1 MTRPLSGRLDRGV
14 KPRSNRGFQMSRL
27 TAMQLQQ
34 LIGLP
39 EYEQNLAIDRL
50 SRELGIPS
58 DEIRTEI
65 ELLDEGI
72 SSKQI
77 SSPSIPVPQKK
88 SRFNFRRKETESL
101 DGGPN
106 FIDDSSKFRFGYD
119 PSHDGKKR
127 QEQVNQA
134 IVCPNCSSP
143 LGIPDIRPIKVICP
157 SCGAENTYEN

>member
-88 SRFNFRRKETESL
+88 SRFNFR
-101 DGGPN
+101 
-106 FIDDSSKFRFGYD
+106 
-119 PSHDGKKR
+119 
-127 QEQVNQA
+127 
-134 IVCPNCSSP
+134 
-143 LGIPDIRPIKVICP
+143 
-157 SCGAENTYEN
+157 

>member
-1 MTRPLSGRLDRGV
+1 
-14 KPRSNRGFQMSRL
+14 MSHL
-27 TAMQLQQ
+27 TAIQLQQ

-50 SRELGIPS
+50 SRELGISS

-65 ELLDEGI
+65 ELIDEGT

-77 SSPSIPVPQKK
+77 SSSSIPIPKKK
-88 SRFNFRRKETESL
+88 SRFNFRREKEKSL
-101 DGGPN
+101 GDGPN
-106 FIDDSSKFRFGYD
+106 FIDDTSKFRIGYD